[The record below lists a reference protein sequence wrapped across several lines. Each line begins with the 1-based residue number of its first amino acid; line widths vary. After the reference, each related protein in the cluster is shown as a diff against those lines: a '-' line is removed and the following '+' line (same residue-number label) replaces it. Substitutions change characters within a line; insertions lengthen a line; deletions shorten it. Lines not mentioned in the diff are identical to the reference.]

1 MGYVVIAHKS
11 GEISLLSGRPRSA
24 SSESYQHPAH
34 AHGSFHFLPPP
45 TFSLFSN
52 FSAHT
57 DYEKWG
63 CEGPEVRRRQTSDS
77 KERMGDNG
85 ATCSAELLKA
95 ATQRAAEEAE
105 GPALSAVFTFSEQT
119 ASSQPREKYVGKRRT
134 GNYSHS
140 WKLKKARKVYSFSK
154 HLRNGSQKM
163 RLPTGYTCQ
172 TDFRHT
178 HPPSAGYFDLLWKEP
193 PKKKG
198 LLLFILNF
206 YSKNVL
212 L

>member
-45 TFSLFSN
+45 TFSPFSN

-63 CEGPEVRRRQTSDS
+63 CEGPEVRRRQTSGS

-105 GPALSAVFTFSEQT
+105 GPELSAVFTFSEQT

-178 HPPSAGYFDLLWKEP
+178 LPQAQAILISFGRNLQ
-193 PKKKG
+193 KKRAFT
-198 LLLFILNF
+198 FILNF